1 MVNVQW
7 DFGNIKVILSQTKPI
22 RGCCIRNP
30 AIEVP
35 YMCIHMVINDITHQ
49 RFTKLL
55 PALSSITSPEGV
67 KLESWFGCLPSQ
79 QGEERFKLRNFF
91 FFSLSPPL
99 SFSPSLCIGECQ
111 TFWNYCFC
119 FKLSIEF
126 FYADFVLS
134 PFWKN
139 NIIKCRIFVSSLCTC
154 KLLIAWVTGAVGTM

>member
-7 DFGNIKVILSQTKPI
+7 DFGDIKVILSQTKRI

-35 YMCIHMVINDITHQ
+35 YMYIHMVNSDTIHQ
-49 RFTKLL
+49 RSIKLL
-55 PALSSITSPEGV
+55 PTLSSITSPEGV

-91 FFSLSPPL
+91 FLFPPLCLSP
-99 SFSPSLCIGECQ
+99 SVCIGECQ
-111 TFWNYCFC
+111 TFWNYCFY
-119 FKLSIEF
+119 FKLSIDF
-126 FYADFVLS
+126 FNADFVLS